1 MFSKML
7 AADNSVNQI
16 FGTIA
21 PPVSGL
27 PTDPQQGITSIV
39 SFLIRAFF
47 VIAALTMLAYLLWG
61 AYDWITS
68 GGEKEK
74 VAKAQN
80 KITNAVVG
88 MLLTVAL
95 LVVYNLI
102 TSDILKIFPSWS
114 ISLPQLK

>member
-1 MFSKML
+1 MFIKILL
-7 AADNSVNQI
+7 ADSSINQI

-21 PPVSGL
+21 PPVAGL
-27 PTDPQQGITSIV
+27 PTEPQQGVAAIV
-39 SFLIRAFF
+39 GFLIRAFF
-47 VIAALTMLAYLLWG
+47 MIAALTMLTYLLWG

-80 KITNAVVG
+80 KITNAVIG
-88 MLLTVAL
+88 MLVTVGL
-95 LVVYNLI
+95 LLVYNLV

>member
-1 MFSKML
+1 
-7 AADNSVNQI
+7 
-16 FGTIA
+16 
-21 PPVSGL
+21 L
-27 PTDPQQGITSIV
+27 PTDPQEGIASIV
-39 SFLIRAFF
+39 GFLIRAFF
-47 VIAALTMLAYLLWG
+47 MIAALAMLTYLLWG
-61 AYDWITS
+61 AYDWIVS

-88 MLLTVAL
+88 MLLAIAL

>member
-1 MFSKML
+1 MIL
-7 AADNSVNQI
+7 AQNNPLPTI
-16 FGTIA
+16 FGTVA
-21 PPVSGL
+21 PPIAGL

-39 SFLIRAFF
+39 GFLIRAFF
-47 VIAALTMLAYLLWG
+47 MIAALTMLAYLLWG

-88 MLLTVAL
+88 MLLTIAL
-95 LVVYNLI
+95 LMVYNLI